1 MGDDDED
8 DDAEQN
14 ATQVNRFDA
23 DGKKIGAKKA
33 KKLEEKE
40 NRRVQREM
48 MEREREEEKQ
58 RKEER
63 DQLRLIFMTSQVQ
76 IRKSKFLRKFQTS
89 QQKLKWLKFGK
100 KLILIKFSFFKLT
113 CIYD

>member
-63 DQLRLIFMTSQVQ
+63 DQLRLVFMTSQVQ
-76 IRKSKFLRKFQTS
+76 IRKSKFLRKF
-89 QQKLKWLKFGK
+89 KLHK
-100 KLILIKFSFFKLT
+100 KN
-113 CIYD
+113 

>member
-1 MGDDDED
+1 MGDDEDED
-8 DDAEQN
+8 AEPN
-14 ATQVNRFDA
+14 APAVSRFDA

-40 NRRVQREM
+40 NRRIQREM

-63 DQLRLIFMTSQVQ
+63 DQLRFVFIGYAQS
-76 IRKSKFLRKFQTS
+76 
-89 QQKLKWLKFGK
+89 
-100 KLILIKFSFFKLT
+100 
-113 CIYD
+113 